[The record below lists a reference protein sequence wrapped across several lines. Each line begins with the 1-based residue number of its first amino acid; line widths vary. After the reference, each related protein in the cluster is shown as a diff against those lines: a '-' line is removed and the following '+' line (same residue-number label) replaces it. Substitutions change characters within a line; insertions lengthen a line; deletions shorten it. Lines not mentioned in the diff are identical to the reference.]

1 MRVSMRVDYGVRA
14 LVDLAERQGDGPV
27 QSADI
32 ARRQNIPESYLDQLL
47 VVLHRAGL
55 ITSRR
60 GPHGG
65 HTLVANPIEIN
76 LGAAVSVLDGS
87 TAMLGCMDD
96 PSECQLSHSCSQRE
110 LWQKVEEA
118 VQNVLA
124 NTTLAELVA
133 RQHALHS

>member
-32 ARRQNIPESYLDQLL
+32 ARRQSIPVSYLDQLL
-47 VVLHRAGL
+47 VMLHRAGL
-55 ITSRR
+55 IASRR

-65 HTLVANPIEIN
+65 HVLAADPLEIN
-76 LGAAVSVLDGS
+76 LGAAVAVLDGS
-87 TAMLGCMDD
+87 TAILGCMDD

-110 LWQKVEEA
+110 LWQKVEDA
-118 VQNVLA
+118 VQSVLA